1 MADYQNSRLVEW
13 GLLLFSTF
21 IVIVLIC
28 NVVEYSH
35 LISIKNNPN
44 FSDDTAQTWL
54 VVNIVLLVIAVI
66 YWLYRMYHFIF
77 SPGVRQQYAAKAKE
91 YFLETEYTGVIG
103 IKNAESAATIQI
115 EKPFSDVVSR
125 KTSGDFVKVGA
136 YNP

>member
-13 GLLLFSTF
+13 GLLFFSTF

-28 NVVEYSH
+28 NVIEYSH
-35 LISIKNNPN
+35 LIGIENNPN

-54 VVNIVLLVIAVI
+54 IVNIILLVIAFI

-77 SPGVRQQYAAKAKE
+77 SPGVRTSVAAKAKE

-103 IKNAESAATIQI
+103 LKNETAATINV
-115 EKPFSDVVSR
+115 EKPFSGVS
-125 KTSGDFVKVGA
+125 TSKKLDTFGPGRIGA
-136 YNP
+136 